1 MKLTVFGLVLV
12 GYFLCTGSW
21 DGEKG
26 GLAVVDMDAAK
37 VVRPEEKPVEVID
50 LLEKDNGRSCAA
62 PVVSRLCLPT
72 DPTENND
79 QVRSLIIQTD
89 YYYYYYFKLMVRD
102 LCTWDAKMKER
113 IVVRMDIG
121 RPVTAVACH
130 PMMPFIVAGLQ
141 GNGLCIASHK

>member
-1 MKLTVFGLVLV
+1 MCLTGVVDVSGKEGEVVALYRPQTVPVAAPAYAPAPPRLSFTPTGGFFLGLFFCLENDLFSLVLV

-62 PVVSRLCLPT
+62 PIVSRLCIPT
-72 DPTENND
+72 DSTENKD
-79 QVRSLIIQTD
+79 QVRLHSSFKLII
-89 YYYYYYFKLMVRD
+89 
-102 LCTWDAKMKER
+102 
-113 IVVRMDIG
+113 IIIG
-121 RPVTAVACH
+121 
-130 PMMPFIVAGLQ
+130 
-141 GNGLCIASHK
+141 